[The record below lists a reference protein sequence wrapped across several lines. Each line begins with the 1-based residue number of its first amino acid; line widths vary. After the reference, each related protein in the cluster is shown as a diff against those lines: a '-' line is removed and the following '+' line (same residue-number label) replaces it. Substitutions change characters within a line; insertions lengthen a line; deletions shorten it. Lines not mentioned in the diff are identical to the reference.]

1 MKKILIAILILIIQ
15 TSFAFATTTTIEAI
29 ENNLF
34 GYDYNGETDTKR
46 IERIENFLYGKKQ
59 TGTIEKRLKKI
70 KNDTGVSIN
79 KTINKKENLPQ
90 NDASILK
97 EDSTVEY
104 PIVDK
109 MEKELFNECYK
120 TENIYKRLDRLE
132 QKVFNKTFSED
143 LNTRVDKLEKI
154 ILPKKQI
161 TRATD
166 DYTNQEID
174 NYYRKNGL
182 ESIDNQSFPFRLAV
196 LEQDLLNNTY
206 ENENT
211 AIRLSRLEEKLFKKT
226 FTNDSDIS
234 RLQRLIVAYDAK
246 QKSYKYEN
254 NRKMQN
260 MATASQLGGILLMIL
275 AMIL

>member
-1 MKKILIAILILIIQ
+1 MKKTIIAILILIIQ

-46 IERIENFLYGKKQ
+46 IERIENYLYGKKQ
-59 TGTIEKRLKKI
+59 TGTIEKRIKKI
-70 KNDTGVSIN
+70 KNDTGVSVN
-79 KTINKKENLPQ
+79 KTVNKKENSTQ
-90 NDASILK
+90 NNAPILK

-109 MEKELFNECYK
+109 MEKELFNQCYK

-132 QKVFNKTFSED
+132 QKVYNKTFSED

-154 ILPKKQI
+154 ILPKKMI
-161 TRATD
+161 TRDTD
-166 DYTNQEID
+166 NYTNQEID
-174 NYYRKNGL
+174 NYYRTNGL
-182 ESIDNQSFPFRLAV
+182 EAIDNQSFPFRLAV

-211 AIRLSRLEEKLFKKT
+211 AMRLNRLEEKLFKKT

-234 RLQRLIVAYDAK
+234 RLQRLIVANDAK

-260 MATASQLGGILLMIL
+260 MATASQIGGILLMIL